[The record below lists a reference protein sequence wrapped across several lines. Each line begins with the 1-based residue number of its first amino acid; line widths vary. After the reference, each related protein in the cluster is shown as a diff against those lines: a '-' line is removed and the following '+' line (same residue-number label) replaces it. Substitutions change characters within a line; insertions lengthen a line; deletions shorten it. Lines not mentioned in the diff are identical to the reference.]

1 VQRESQPPAREPD
14 RIRVLHVDDHA
25 EFAAAAA
32 DLLEHENDRL
42 AVTTAADAEEAL
54 ERLAAD
60 RFDCVVSDYEMPGC
74 DGIELLDAV
83 REREPELPF
92 ILFTGRGSEEIASEA
107 VSAGVTDYLQ
117 KEGGTDHYAILANR
131 IVNVVEGYRSREA
144 LAERKRR
151 LETLI
156 DNLPGMVYRCR
167 NEPGW
172 PMEFVE
178 GECERLTGYPAAALE
193 RGEVLWGEELVHP
206 EDREGTWTA
215 VQDALEAGDS
225 FEVTYRIRT
234 RDGDVR
240 WVWER
245 GREVSSPAGTAL
257 EGFIT
262 DITARKRRQAELERY
277 EGIIEASG
285 DPVYTLDEEGRLT
298 FANEAF
304 EEMTGYDAGELL
316 GEHASVLMPEE
327 DIEEAEALIR
337 SLLDSDRE
345 RGTVPSA
352 VHTADGTE
360 IPCEVHVSLLPPDGD
375 GGFRGTVGVLRDVSD
390 RVERERRLD
399 RLRNRAQALMYTE
412 TVTETAEVATEAA
425 DEVIGAPLSGVHL
438 VNEAGDAI
446 LPAAVTETV
455 ERTFEEL
462 PRYPRGAD
470 PGTRA
475 AMVWEAFEAD
485 EVLRMRDTAD
495 EDRLAEHTRAGSV
508 IVHPVGEHGV
518 FIVSS
523 LTSGAF
529 DETDEALVELL
540 ATSLRTALDR
550 VEREAELR
558 RQRDR
563 LRQRNERLD
572 QFTGVVSHDLRNPLN
587 VANARLALAREECD
601 SDYLDG
607 IEEAH
612 SRMEGLIEDLLT
624 LAREGETVTDPEPV
638 ALAELVE
645 SCWRNVATGGMEL
658 TVETDRTVRADR
670 SRLKQLLENL
680 LGNAAEHG
688 GGLVRVG
695 DTADRAG
702 FYVADDG
709 PGVEP
714 DEREDVFDAGYST
727 GGTGTGMGLAIV
739 ERVADAHGWSVA
751 VAESTEGGARFEV
764 TGLDG

>member
-1 VQRESQPPAREPD
+1 
-14 RIRVLHVDDHA
+14 VLHVDDHA

-42 AVTTAADAEEAL
+42 AVTTATDAEEAL
-54 ERLAAD
+54 ERLAAEP
-60 RFDCVVSDYEMPGC
+60 FDCVVSDYEMPGR

-117 KEGGTDHYAILANR
+117 KEGGTDHYAVLANR

-156 DNLPGMVYRCR
+156 DNLPGVVYRCR

-193 RGEVLWGEELVHP
+193 RGEVVWGEELIHP
-206 EDREGTWTA
+206 EDREEIWAT
-215 VQDALEAGDS
+215 VQDALDAGDS
-225 FEVTYRIRT
+225 FEVSYRIRR
-234 RDGDVR
+234 RDGEVR
-240 WVWER
+240 WMLER
-245 GREVSSPAGTAL
+245 GREVVAPDGTTAL

-262 DITARKRRQAELERY
+262 DVTARRRREAELERY
-277 EGIIEASG
+277 EGIVEASG
-285 DPVYTLDEEGRLT
+285 DPVYTIDEDGRFT
-298 FANEAF
+298 FANDAF
-304 EEMTGYDAGELL
+304 EEMTGYDTEELL
-316 GEHASVLMPEE
+316 GEHASLLMPPG
-327 DIEEAEALIR
+327 DVREAEALIR
-337 SLLDSDRE
+337 SLLDTGRE
-345 RGTVPSA
+345 RGTVPTT
-352 VHTADGTE
+352 VRTADGE
-360 IPCEVHVSLLPPDGD
+360 AVPCEAHVSLLPPDDD

-390 RVERERRLD
+390 RVERERRLE
-399 RLRNRAQALMYTE
+399 RLRDRTQRLMYTE
-412 TVTETAEVATEAA
+412 TVAETAEEATEAA

-438 VNEAGDAI
+438 VNEAGDVI

-455 ERTFEEL
+455 EQTFDEP
-462 PRYPRGAD
+462 PRYPRGAG

-475 AMVWEAFEAD
+475 AMVWEAFETD
-485 EVLRMRDTAD
+485 EVLRVRDTAAA
-495 EDRLAEHTRAGSV
+495 DRLVEDTRAGSV
-508 IVHPVGEHGV
+508 IVHPVGDHGV

-523 LTSGAF
+523 PAAGAF

-540 ATSLRTALDR
+540 ATALRTALDR

-563 LRQRNERLD
+563 LRRRNERLD

-601 SDYLDG
+601 SDYLEGVAD
-607 IEEAH
+607 AH
-612 SRMEGLIEDLLT
+612 RRMEGLIDDLLT
-624 LAREGETVTDPEPV
+624 LAREGEAVADPEPIE
-638 ALAELVE
+638 LAGLVE
-645 SCWRNVATGGMEL
+645 ECWRNVASGDVEL
-658 TVETDRTVRADR
+658 TVDTDRTVRADR
-670 SRLKQLLENL
+670 SRVKQLLENL
-680 LGNAAEHG
+680 LANAVEHG
-688 GGLVRVG
+688 GSLVRVG
-695 DTADRAG
+695 DTAEG

-709 PGVEP
+709 PGVPAEA
-714 DEREDVFDAGYST
+714 RADVFDAGYSADSD
-727 GGTGTGMGLAIV
+727 GTGMGLAIV
-739 ERVADAHGWSVA
+739 ERVADAHGWTVT
-751 VAESTEGGARFEV
+751 VTESPEDGARFEV
-764 TGLDG
+764 TGVDG